1 MDDVKMWYKSKTVW
15 GALIAILAS
24 VLQAAGVELGL
35 DDQNQLADAAV
46 TLAGAL
52 GGLLAL
58 YGRLSASSVIAT
70 R

>member
-15 GALIAILAS
+15 GSLIAILAS

-46 TLAGAL
+46 TLAGTF